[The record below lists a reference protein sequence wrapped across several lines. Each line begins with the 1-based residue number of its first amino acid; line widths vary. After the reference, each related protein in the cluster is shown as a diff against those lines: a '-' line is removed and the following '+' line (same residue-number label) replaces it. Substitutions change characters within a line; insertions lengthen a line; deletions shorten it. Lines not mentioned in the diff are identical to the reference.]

1 MRKQILSIALI
12 CLLLLACNSKTSE
25 SATTSQHDDN
35 QARVQDPD
43 TPQEERDAQP
53 NKKRQTVEEALV
65 DVKAAVEEA
74 KKKHPDVDLARF
86 GLTEEILAMYLA
98 QGGEIPEM
106 PEMPGFLDEMLE
118 GEDIPENLKVDL

>member
-1 MRKQILSIALI
+1 MRKLLLSIALI

-25 SATTSQHDDN
+25 SATTPQHDDN
-35 QARVQDPD
+35 EARVQDPD
-43 TPQEERDAQP
+43 TPQEEIDAQP
-53 NKKRQTVEEALV
+53 TKKRQTVEEALV